1 MRNRNF
7 ITLGLIFITVSVHG
21 QKLFEND
28 SVFNK
33 KRTIGVSIFDAAAWG
48 GTIGGLW
55 FVWYDDFEKEP
66 FHTFNDNHEWQQ
78 MDKVGHMVT
87 SWNFARGCGDLFEWS
102 GLNYKTSSIIGAAYS
117 IAYTSTFELLDGYS
131 KDWGFSWGDVGFNSL
146 GSLTYWSQEFLWN
159 HQYVKMKFSAHNSGL
174 ADYRPNVLGSDFL
187 SRTFKDYNGQTY
199 WMSFNPLTWFNSSSK
214 IPSWIN
220 LSVGYSIEDQL
231 YGDGSVYVTQTG
243 NTQLN
248 FIPYRQ
254 YYFSLDV
261 DFEEIPVQKPWLKF
275 LFRSLNVFK
284 VPFPAL
290 EFSEQGIKFRP
301 FYF

>member
-1 MRNRNF
+1 
-7 ITLGLIFITVSVHG
+7 
-21 QKLFEND
+21 
-28 SVFNK
+28 
-33 KRTIGVSIFDAAAWG
+33 
-48 GTIGGLW
+48 
-55 FVWYDDFEKEP
+55 
-66 FHTFNDNHEWQQ
+66 
-78 MDKVGHMVT
+78 
-87 SWNFARGCGDLFEWS
+87 
-102 GLNYKTSSIIGAAYS
+102 
-117 IAYTSTFELLDGYS
+117 
-131 KDWGFSWGDVGFNSL
+131 
-146 GSLTYWSQEFLWN
+146 
-159 HQYVKMKFSAHNSGL
+159 MKFSAHNSGL

-290 EFSEQGIKFRP
+290 SFQSKELSSDRFIFNDEIADSINEQE
-301 FYF
+301 